1 MCINMIA
8 TKDGPRQDQEALER
22 ALEYAH
28 RGWPVLPLYEPVTP
42 SPVAADGKIYFTSEV
57 GDVHVFQIG
66 REYKPLSV
74 NPLGEICMATPA
86 ISQGVL
92 FFHTQ
97 RHVVAVGE

>member
-1 MCINMIA
+1 M
-8 TKDGPRQDQEALER
+8 PRLGLLHGMWLLR
-22 ALEYAH
+22 V
-28 RGWPVLPLYEPVTP
+28 WPV
-42 SPVAADGKIYFTSEV
+42 SSEI

-66 REYKPLSV
+66 REYKPLAV